1 MLKDSVVIAG
11 PASEQL
17 AFNIA
22 KRLNIKFIKPEL
34 RIFADGESKIKIES
48 VENKQCII
56 IQSLYPPIDR
66 HILQLLMMI
75 QKCRKDKA
83 LKTIVVIPYMAYARQ
98 DKAFLEGEVISIS
111 ILAEIIEYFGVS
123 RVITIDIH
131 SESSLSYF
139 GNIIK
144 NISAIPVLAEY
155 ALQNVFLNN
164 VLIIS
169 PDFGGL
175 KRAQKFGEIIQ
186 REVTFLKKTRD
197 RLTGMVSIEDVLD
210 FKVKDKDVILVDDM
224 ISTGNSIIKA
234 CEVLRKNGAE
244 RIFVICS
251 HALLL
256 DKALDKIIQAGA
268 TEIISTNSIP
278 NSCSKVDLS
287 KIISEVISENS

>member
-1 MLKDSVVIAG
+1 MVIAG

-34 RIFADGESKIKIES
+34 RIFADGESKIKLES

-66 HILQLLMMI
+66 HIIQLLMMI
-75 QKCRKDKA
+75 QKCRRDKA

-111 ILAEIIEYFGVS
+111 ILAEIIECFGVS
-123 RVITIDIH
+123 RVITVDIH
-131 SESSLSYF
+131 SQSSLSYF

-197 RLTGMVSIEDVLD
+197 RLTGMVYIEDVLD
-210 FKVKDKDVILVDDM
+210 FKVKDKDIILVDDM

-287 KIISEVISENS
+287 KIISEVIK

>member
-1 MLKDSVVIAG
+1 MVIAG

-34 RIFADGESKIKIES
+34 RIFADGESKIKLES

-66 HILQLLMMI
+66 HIIQLLMMI
-75 QKCRKDKA
+75 QKCRRDKA

-111 ILAEIIEYFGVS
+111 ILAEIIECFGVS
-123 RVITIDIH
+123 RVITVDIH
-131 SESSLSYF
+131 SQSSLSYF

-197 RLTGMVSIEDVLD
+197 RLTGMVSIDDVLD

>member
-1 MLKDSVVIAG
+1 VVIAG

-17 AFNIA
+17 ASNIA
-22 KRLNIKFIKPEL
+22 KRLNIRIINPEV

-144 NISAIPVLAEY
+144 NISAIPILAEY
-155 ALQNVFLNN
+155 ALQNIFLNN
-164 VLIIS
+164 VIIIS

>member
-1 MLKDSVVIAG
+1 MVIAG

-34 RIFADGESKIKIES
+34 RIFADGESKIKLES
-48 VENKQCII
+48 VENNQCII

-66 HILQLLMMI
+66 HIIQLLMMI
-75 QKCRKDKA
+75 QKCRRDKA

-111 ILAEIIEYFGVS
+111 ILAEIIECFGVS
-123 RVITIDIH
+123 RVITVDIH
-131 SESSLSYF
+131 SQSSLSYF

-197 RLTGMVSIEDVLD
+197 RLTGIVSIEDVLD

>member
-1 MLKDSVVIAG
+1 MVIAG

-17 AFNIA
+17 AANIA
-22 KRLNIKFIKPEL
+22 KRLNIKVIKPEL
-34 RIFADGESKIKIES
+34 RIFADGESKIKMES
-48 VENKQCII
+48 VENKLCII

-83 LKTIVVIPYMAYARQ
+83 LKTIVVVPYMAYARQ

-111 ILAEIIEYFGVS
+111 ILAEIIEYFGVN
-123 RVITIDIH
+123 RVITVDIH

-144 NISAIPVLAEY
+144 NISAIPILAEY
-155 ALQNVFLNN
+155 ALHNIFPNN
-164 VLIIS
+164 VIIIS

-234 CEVLRKNGAE
+234 CEVLRKNGAQ

-256 DKALDKIIQAGA
+256 DKALDKIIRAGA

-278 NSCSKVDLS
+278 NSCSKVNLS
-287 KIISEVISENS
+287 KIISEVISEIS

>member
-1 MLKDSVVIAG
+1 MVIAG

-34 RIFADGESKIKIES
+34 RIFADGESKIKLES

-66 HILQLLMMI
+66 HIIQLLMMI
-75 QKCRKDKA
+75 QKCRRDKA

-111 ILAEIIEYFGVS
+111 ILAEIIECFGVS
-123 RVITIDIH
+123 RVITVDIH
-131 SESSLSYF
+131 SQSSLSYF

-155 ALQNVFLNN
+155 ALQNIFLNN

-186 REVTFLKKTRD
+186 REVTFLKKIRD

-251 HALLL
+251 HAILL

-287 KIISEVISENS
+287 KIISEVIK

>member
-1 MLKDSVVIAG
+1 MVIAG

-17 AFNIA
+17 ASNIA
-22 KRLNIKFIKPEL
+22 KRLNIKVIKPEL
-34 RIFADGESKIKIES
+34 MIFADGESKIKIES

-66 HILQLLMMI
+66 HIIQLLMMI

-123 RVITIDIH
+123 RVITVDIH

-144 NISAIPVLAEY
+144 NISAIPILAEY
-155 ALQNVFLNN
+155 ALQNIFLNN
-164 VLIIS
+164 AIIIS

-175 KRAQKFGEIIQ
+175 KRAQKFGQIIQ

-197 RLTGMVSIEDVLD
+197 RLTGIVSIEDVLD
-210 FKVKDKDVILVDDM
+210 FNVKDKDVILVDDM

-234 CEVLRKNGAE
+234 CEVLRNNGAE
-244 RIFVICS
+244 SIFVICS

-256 DKALDKIIQAGA
+256 DKALDKIIRAGA

>member
-1 MLKDSVVIAG
+1 LLKDSVVIAG

-17 AFNIA
+17 ASNIA
-22 KRLNIKFIKPEL
+22 KRLGIKVIKPEL

-75 QKCRKDKA
+75 QKCRKDKT

-98 DKAFLEGEVISIS
+98 DKAFLKGEVISIS
-111 ILAEIIEYFGVS
+111 ILAEIMENFGVS
-123 RVITIDIH
+123 RVITVDIH

-144 NISAIPVLAEY
+144 NISAIPILAEY
-155 ALQNVFLNN
+155 ALHNIFLNN
-164 VLIIS
+164 VIIIS

-224 ISTGNSIIKA
+224 ISTGNSVIKA
-234 CEVLRKNGAE
+234 CKVLRKNGAQ
-244 RIFVICS
+244 RIFVICC

-256 DKALDKIIQAGA
+256 DNALDKIIRAGA

-287 KIISEVISENS
+287 KIISEVIREIS

>member
-1 MLKDSVVIAG
+1 MVIAG

-34 RIFADGESKIKIES
+34 RIFADGESKINLES
-48 VENKQCII
+48 VENNQCII

-66 HILQLLMMI
+66 HIIQLLMMI
-75 QKCRKDKA
+75 QKCRRDKA

-111 ILAEIIEYFGVS
+111 ILAEIIECFGVS
-123 RVITIDIH
+123 RVITVDIH
-131 SESSLSYF
+131 SQSSLSYF

-155 ALQNVFLNN
+155 ALQNIFLNN

-234 CEVLRKNGAE
+234 CEVIRKNGAE

-287 KIISEVISENS
+287 KIISDVIK

>member
-1 MLKDSVVIAG
+1 MVIAG

-17 AFNIA
+17 ASNIA
-22 KRLNIKFIKPEL
+22 KRLNIRIINPEV

-144 NISAIPVLAEY
+144 NISAIPILAEY
-155 ALQNVFLNN
+155 ALQNIFLNN
-164 VLIIS
+164 VIIIS

-234 CEVLRKNGAE
+234 CEVLRKNKAQ
-244 RIFVICS
+244 RIYVICS

-256 DKALDKIIQAGA
+256 DKALDKIIRAGA
-268 TEIISTNSIP
+268 TDIISTNSIP

-287 KIISEVISENS
+287 KIISEVISESS

>member
-1 MLKDSVVIAG
+1 MVIAG

-17 AFNIA
+17 ASNIA
-22 KRLNIKFIKPEL
+22 KRLNIRIINPEV

-144 NISAIPVLAEY
+144 NISAIPILAEY
-155 ALQNVFLNN
+155 ALQNIFLNN
-164 VLIIS
+164 VIIIS

-186 REVTFLKKTRD
+186 SEVTFLKKTRD

-234 CEVLRKNGAE
+234 CEVLRKNRAE
-244 RIFVICS
+244 SIFVICS

-256 DKALDKIIQAGA
+256 DKALDKIIRAGA

-287 KIISEVISENS
+287 KIISEVISEIS

>member
-1 MLKDSVVIAG
+1 MVIAG

-34 RIFADGESKIKIES
+34 RIFADGESKIKLES
-48 VENKQCII
+48 VENNQCII

-66 HILQLLMMI
+66 HIIQLLMMI
-75 QKCRKDKA
+75 QKCRRDKA

-111 ILAEIIEYFGVS
+111 ILAEIIECFGVS
-123 RVITIDIH
+123 RVITVDIH
-131 SESSLSYF
+131 SQSSLSYF

-234 CEVLRKNGAE
+234 CEVLRKNKAQ
-244 RIFVICS
+244 RIYVICS

>member
-1 MLKDSVVIAG
+1 MVIAG

-34 RIFADGESKIKIES
+34 RIFADGESKIKLES
-48 VENKQCII
+48 VENNQCII

-66 HILQLLMMI
+66 HIIQLLMMI
-75 QKCRKDKA
+75 QKCRRDKA

-111 ILAEIIEYFGVS
+111 ILAEIIECFGVS
-123 RVITIDIH
+123 RVITVDIH
-131 SESSLSYF
+131 SQSSLSYF

-155 ALQNVFLNN
+155 ALQNIFLNN

>member
-1 MLKDSVVIAG
+1 MVIAG
-11 PASEQL
+11 PGSEQL

-34 RIFADGESKIKIES
+34 RIFADGESKIKLES
-48 VENKQCII
+48 VENNQCII

-66 HILQLLMMI
+66 HIIQLLMMI
-75 QKCRKDKA
+75 QKCRRDKA

-111 ILAEIIEYFGVS
+111 ILAEIIECFGVS
-123 RVITIDIH
+123 RVITVDIH
-131 SESSLSYF
+131 SQSSLSYF

-155 ALQNVFLNN
+155 ALQNIFLNN

>member
-1 MLKDSVVIAG
+1 MVIAG

-17 AFNIA
+17 ASNIA
-22 KRLNIKFIKPEL
+22 KRLNVKVIKPGL
-34 RIFADGESKIKIES
+34 RIFADGESKLKIES

-66 HILQLLMMI
+66 HIIQLLMMI

-83 LKTIVVIPYMAYARQ
+83 SNIIVVIPYMAYARQ

-111 ILAEIIEYFGVS
+111 ILAEIIQYFGVS
-123 RVITIDIH
+123 RVITVDIH

-144 NISAIPVLAEY
+144 NISAIPILAEY
-155 ALQNVFLNN
+155 ALQNIFLNN
-164 VLIIS
+164 VIIIS

-186 REVTFLKKTRD
+186 REVTFLEKTRD
-197 RLTGMVSIEDVLD
+197 KLTGMVSIEDVLD

-234 CEVLRKNGAE
+234 CEVLRKNGAK

-256 DKALDKIIQAGA
+256 NKALDKIIRAGA
-268 TEIISTNSIP
+268 TEVISTNSIP

-287 KIISEVISENS
+287 KIISEVISENG

>member
-1 MLKDSVVIAG
+1 VVIAG

-22 KRLNIKFIKPEL
+22 KRLNIKFIKPGL
-34 RIFADGESKIKIES
+34 RIFADGESKIKLES

-66 HILQLLMMI
+66 HIIQLLMMI

-123 RVITIDIH
+123 RIITVDIH

-155 ALQNVFLNN
+155 ALQNIFLNN
-164 VLIIS
+164 VIIIS

-175 KRAQKFGEIIQ
+175 KRAQIFGEIIQ

>member
-1 MLKDSVVIAG
+1 MVIAG

-34 RIFADGESKIKIES
+34 RIFADGESKIKLES

-66 HILQLLMMI
+66 HIIQLLMMI
-75 QKCRKDKA
+75 QKCRRDKA

-111 ILAEIIEYFGVS
+111 ILAEIIECFGVS
-123 RVITIDIH
+123 RVITVDIH
-131 SESSLSYF
+131 SQSSLSYF

-155 ALQNVFLNN
+155 ALQNIFLNN

-251 HALLL
+251 HAILL

-287 KIISEVISENS
+287 KIISEVIK

>member
-1 MLKDSVVIAG
+1 MLRDSVVIAG

-17 AFNIA
+17 ASNIA
-22 KRLNIKFIKPEL
+22 KRLNIKVIKPEL

-66 HILQLLMMI
+66 HIIQLLMMI

-123 RVITIDIH
+123 RVITVDIH

-155 ALQNVFLNN
+155 ALQNIFLNN
-164 VLIIS
+164 AIIIS

-175 KRAQKFGEIIQ
+175 KRAQKFGQIIQ

-197 RLTGMVSIEDVLD
+197 RPTGMVSIEDVLD

-234 CEVLRKNGAE
+234 CEVLRKNGADS
-244 RIFVICS
+244 IFVICS

-256 DKALDKIIQAGA
+256 DKALDKIIRAGT

>member
-1 MLKDSVVIAG
+1 MVIAG

-34 RIFADGESKIKIES
+34 RIFADGESKIKLES
-48 VENKQCII
+48 VENNQCII

-66 HILQLLMMI
+66 HIIQLLMMI
-75 QKCRKDKA
+75 QKCRRDKA

-111 ILAEIIEYFGVS
+111 ILAEIIECFGVS
-123 RVITIDIH
+123 RVITVDIH
-131 SESSLSYF
+131 SQSSLSYF

-155 ALQNVFLNN
+155 ALQNVILNN

>member
-1 MLKDSVVIAG
+1 MVIAG

-17 AFNIA
+17 ASNIA
-22 KRLNIKFIKPEL
+22 KRLNIRIINPEV

-144 NISAIPVLAEY
+144 NISAIPILAEY
-155 ALQNVFLNN
+155 ALQNIFLNN
-164 VLIIS
+164 VIIIS

-234 CEVLRKNGAE
+234 CEVLRKNKAQ
-244 RIFVICS
+244 RIYVICS

-256 DKALDKIIQAGA
+256 DKALDKIILAGA
-268 TEIISTNSIP
+268 TDIISTNSIP

-287 KIISEVISENS
+287 KIISEVISESS

>member
-1 MLKDSVVIAG
+1 VVIAG

-22 KRLNIKFIKPEL
+22 KRLNIKFIKPGL
-34 RIFADGESKIKIES
+34 RIFADGESKIKLES

-66 HILQLLMMI
+66 HIIQLLMMI

-123 RVITIDIH
+123 RIITVDIH

-155 ALQNVFLNN
+155 ALQNIFLNN
-164 VLIIS
+164 VIIIS

>member
-1 MLKDSVVIAG
+1 MVIAG

-34 RIFADGESKIKIES
+34 RIFADGESKIKLES
-48 VENKQCII
+48 VENNQCII

-66 HILQLLMMI
+66 HIIQLLMMI
-75 QKCRKDKA
+75 QKCRRDKA

-111 ILAEIIEYFGVS
+111 ILAEIIECFGVS
-123 RVITIDIH
+123 RVITVDIH
-131 SESSLSYF
+131 SQSSLSYF

-155 ALQNVFLNN
+155 ALQNIFLNN

-197 RLTGMVSIEDVLD
+197 RLTGIVSIEDVLD

>member
-1 MLKDSVVIAG
+1 MVIAG

-34 RIFADGESKIKIES
+34 RIFADGESKIKLES
-48 VENKQCII
+48 VENNQCII

-66 HILQLLMMI
+66 HIIQLLMMI
-75 QKCRKDKA
+75 QKCRRDKA

-111 ILAEIIEYFGVS
+111 ILAEIIECFGVS
-123 RVITIDIH
+123 RVITVDIH
-131 SESSLSYF
+131 SQSSLSYF

>member
-1 MLKDSVVIAG
+1 LLRDSVVIAG

-17 AFNIA
+17 ASNIA
-22 KRLNIKFIKPEL
+22 KRLNIKVIKPEL
-34 RIFADGESKIKIES
+34 MIFADGESKIKIES

-66 HILQLLMMI
+66 HIIQLLMMI

-123 RVITIDIH
+123 RVITVDIH

-144 NISAIPVLAEY
+144 NISAIPILAEY
-155 ALQNVFLNN
+155 ALQNIFLNN
-164 VLIIS
+164 AIIIS

-175 KRAQKFGEIIQ
+175 KRAQKFGQIIQ

-234 CEVLRKNGAE
+234 CEVLRNNGAE
-244 RIFVICS
+244 SIFVICS

-256 DKALDKIIQAGA
+256 DKALDKIIRAGA

>member
-11 PASEQL
+11 PGSEQL

-34 RIFADGESKIKIES
+34 RIFADGESKIKLES
-48 VENKQCII
+48 VENNQCII

-66 HILQLLMMI
+66 HIIQLLMMI
-75 QKCRKDKA
+75 QKCRRDKA

-111 ILAEIIEYFGVS
+111 ILAEIIECFGVS
-123 RVITIDIH
+123 RVITVDIH
-131 SESSLSYF
+131 SQSSLSYF

-155 ALQNVFLNN
+155 ALQNIFLNN

-197 RLTGMVSIEDVLD
+197 RLTGIVSIEDVLD

>member
-1 MLKDSVVIAG
+1 MVIAG

-22 KRLNIKFIKPEL
+22 KRLNIKFIKPGL
-34 RIFADGESKIKIES
+34 RIFADGESKIKLES

-66 HILQLLMMI
+66 HIIQLLMMI

-123 RVITIDIH
+123 RIITVDIH

-155 ALQNVFLNN
+155 ALQNIFLNN
-164 VLIIS
+164 VIIIS

-210 FKVKDKDVILVDDM
+210 FKVKDKDVILVDGM

-234 CEVLRKNGAE
+234 CEVLIKNGAE

>member
-1 MLKDSVVIAG
+1 MVIAG

-34 RIFADGESKIKIES
+34 RIFADGESKIKLES
-48 VENKQCII
+48 VENNQCII

-66 HILQLLMMI
+66 HIIQLLMMI
-75 QKCRKDKA
+75 QKCRRDKA

-111 ILAEIIEYFGVS
+111 ILAEIIECFGVS
-123 RVITIDIH
+123 RVITVDIH
-131 SESSLSYF
+131 SQSSLSYF

-144 NISAIPVLAEY
+144 NISAIPILAEY
-155 ALQNVFLNN
+155 ALQNIFLNN

-234 CEVLRKNGAE
+234 CEVIRKNGAE

>member
-1 MLKDSVVIAG
+1 MVIAG

-34 RIFADGESKIKIES
+34 RIFADGESKIKLES
-48 VENKQCII
+48 VENNQCII

-66 HILQLLMMI
+66 HIIQLLMMI
-75 QKCRKDKA
+75 QKCRRDKA

>member
-1 MLKDSVVIAG
+1 VVIAG

-34 RIFADGESKIKIES
+34 RIFADGESKIKLES

-66 HILQLLMMI
+66 HIIQLLMMI
-75 QKCRKDKA
+75 QKCRRDKA

-111 ILAEIIEYFGVS
+111 ILAEIIECFGVS
-123 RVITIDIH
+123 RVITVDIH
-131 SESSLSYF
+131 SQSSLSYF

-155 ALQNVFLNN
+155 ALQNIFLNN

-197 RLTGMVSIEDVLD
+197 RLTGMVYIEDVLD
-210 FKVKDKDVILVDDM
+210 FKVKDKDIILVDDM

-251 HALLL
+251 HAILL

-287 KIISEVISENS
+287 KIISEVIK

>member
-1 MLKDSVVIAG
+1 VVIAG

-34 RIFADGESKIKIES
+34 RIFADGESKIKLES
-48 VENKQCII
+48 VENNQCII

-66 HILQLLMMI
+66 HIIQLLMMI
-75 QKCRKDKA
+75 QKCRRDKA

-111 ILAEIIEYFGVS
+111 ILAEIIECFGVS
-123 RVITIDIH
+123 RVITVDIH
-131 SESSLSYF
+131 SQSSLSYF

>member
-1 MLKDSVVIAG
+1 VVIAG

-34 RIFADGESKIKIES
+34 RIFADGESKIKLES
-48 VENKQCII
+48 VENNQCII

-66 HILQLLMMI
+66 HIIQLLMMI
-75 QKCRKDKA
+75 QKCRRDKA

-111 ILAEIIEYFGVS
+111 ILAEIIECFGVS
-123 RVITIDIH
+123 RVITVDIH
-131 SESSLSYF
+131 SQSSLSYF

-175 KRAQKFGEIIQ
+175 NRAQKFGEIIQ

>member
-1 MLKDSVVIAG
+1 MVIAG

-34 RIFADGESKIKIES
+34 RIFADGESKIKLES
-48 VENKQCII
+48 VENNQCII

-66 HILQLLMMI
+66 HIIQLLMMI
-75 QKCRKDKA
+75 QKCRRDKA

-111 ILAEIIEYFGVS
+111 ILAEIIECFGVS
-123 RVITIDIH
+123 RVITVDIH
-131 SESSLSYF
+131 SQSSLSYF

-155 ALQNVFLNN
+155 TLQNVFLNN

-210 FKVKDKDVILVDDM
+210 FKVKNKDVILVDDM

>member
-1 MLKDSVVIAG
+1 MVIAG

-34 RIFADGESKIKIES
+34 RIFADGESKIKLES

-66 HILQLLMMI
+66 HIIQLLMMI
-75 QKCRKDKA
+75 QKCRRDKA

-111 ILAEIIEYFGVS
+111 ILAEIIECFGVS
-123 RVITIDIH
+123 RVITVDIH
-131 SESSLSYF
+131 SQSSLSYF

-155 ALQNVFLNN
+155 ALQNIFLNN

-197 RLTGMVSIEDVLD
+197 RLTGMVSIDDVLD

-234 CEVLRKNGAE
+234 CEVIRKNGAE

>member
-1 MLKDSVVIAG
+1 MVIAG

-22 KRLNIKFIKPEL
+22 KRLNIKFIKPGL
-34 RIFADGESKIKIES
+34 RIFADGESKIKLES

-66 HILQLLMMI
+66 HIIQLLMMI

-123 RVITIDIH
+123 RIITVDIH

-139 GNIIK
+139 RNIIK

-155 ALQNVFLNN
+155 ALQNIFLNN
-164 VLIIS
+164 VIIIS

>member
-1 MLKDSVVIAG
+1 MLRDSVVIAG

-17 AFNIA
+17 ASNIA
-22 KRLNIKFIKPEL
+22 KRLNIKVIKPEL
-34 RIFADGESKIKIES
+34 MIFADGESKIKIES

-66 HILQLLMMI
+66 HIIQLLMMI

-123 RVITIDIH
+123 RVITVDIH

-144 NISAIPVLAEY
+144 NISAIPILAEY
-155 ALQNVFLNN
+155 ALQNIFLNN
-164 VLIIS
+164 AIIIS

-175 KRAQKFGEIIQ
+175 KRAQKFGQIIQ

-197 RLTGMVSIEDVLD
+197 RLTGIVSIEDVLD
-210 FKVKDKDVILVDDM
+210 FNVKDKDVILVDDM

-234 CEVLRKNGAE
+234 CEVLRNNGAE
-244 RIFVICS
+244 SIFVICS

-256 DKALDKIIQAGA
+256 DKALDKIIRAGA

>member
-1 MLKDSVVIAG
+1 MVIAG

-66 HILQLLMMI
+66 HIIQLLMMI
-75 QKCRKDKA
+75 QKCRRDKA

-111 ILAEIIEYFGVS
+111 ILAEIIECFGVS
-123 RVITIDIH
+123 RVITVDIH
-131 SESSLSYF
+131 SQSSLSYF

-155 ALQNVFLNN
+155 ALQNIFLNN

>member
-1 MLKDSVVIAG
+1 MVIAG

-34 RIFADGESKIKIES
+34 RIFADGESKIKLES

-66 HILQLLMMI
+66 HIIQLLMMI
-75 QKCRKDKA
+75 QKCRRDKA

-111 ILAEIIEYFGVS
+111 ILAEIIECFGVS
-123 RVITIDIH
+123 RVITVDIH
-131 SESSLSYF
+131 SQSSLSYF

-155 ALQNVFLNN
+155 ALQNIFLNN

-197 RLTGMVSIEDVLD
+197 RLTGMVYIEDVLD
-210 FKVKDKDVILVDDM
+210 FKVKDKDIILVDDM

-251 HALLL
+251 HAILL

-287 KIISEVISENS
+287 KIISEVIK

>member
-34 RIFADGESKIKIES
+34 RIFADGESKIKLES
-48 VENKQCII
+48 VENNQCII

-66 HILQLLMMI
+66 HIIQLLMMI
-75 QKCRKDKA
+75 QKCRRDKA

-111 ILAEIIEYFGVS
+111 ILAEIIECFGVS
-123 RVITIDIH
+123 RVITVDIH
-131 SESSLSYF
+131 SQSSLSYF

-144 NISAIPVLAEY
+144 NISAIPILAEY
-155 ALQNVFLNN
+155 ALQNIFLNN
-164 VLIIS
+164 AIIIS

-234 CEVLRKNGAE
+234 CEVLRNNGAE
-244 RIFVICS
+244 SIFVICS

-256 DKALDKIIQAGA
+256 DKALDKIIRAGA

>member
-1 MLKDSVVIAG
+1 VVIAG

-22 KRLNIKFIKPEL
+22 KRLNIKFIKPGL
-34 RIFADGESKIKIES
+34 RIFADGESKIKLES

-66 HILQLLMMI
+66 HIIQLLMMI

-123 RVITIDIH
+123 RIITVDIH

-155 ALQNVFLNN
+155 ALQNIFLNN
-164 VLIIS
+164 VIIIS

-287 KIISEVISENS
+287 KIISEVMSENS

>member
-1 MLKDSVVIAG
+1 MVIAG

-17 AFNIA
+17 ASNIA
-22 KRLNIKFIKPEL
+22 KRLNIRIINPEV

-144 NISAIPVLAEY
+144 NISAIPILAEY
-155 ALQNVFLNN
+155 ALQNIFLNN
-164 VLIIS
+164 VIIIS

-234 CEVLRKNGAE
+234 CEVLRKNKAQ
-244 RIFVICS
+244 RIYVICS

-256 DKALDKIIQAGA
+256 DKALDKIIRAGA
-268 TEIISTNSIP
+268 TDIISTNSIP